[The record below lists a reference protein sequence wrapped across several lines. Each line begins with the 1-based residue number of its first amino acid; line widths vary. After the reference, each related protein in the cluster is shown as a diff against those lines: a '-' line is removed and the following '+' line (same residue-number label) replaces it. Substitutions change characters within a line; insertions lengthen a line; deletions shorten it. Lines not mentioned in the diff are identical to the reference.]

1 MMPMQAQVS
10 KKTEFVYVLFIIWAI
25 FSACFMFYDLSI
37 VALLKISLF
46 TTPVIIL
53 NLLAVAMY
61 ICMGPP
67 KKLFGII
74 SALVWGIVCLFLFAS
89 QFVEAYQGVF
99 GPFVWLLKDWPY
111 EILLMIGVAITL
123 YLLLI
128 PFKIV
133 SLVNPVPL
141 LQQGRGA
148 FCKSLTLPLLA
159 AISCSV
165 FHAVNNADFLTP
177 VTCALF
183 IAFFVLC
190 AVLLYCLAAF
200 AVRKVLSYNDIALV
214 TAICFICWMFLPTV
228 VALLRLFYHP
238 LWLHAAFLT
247 VLPLL
252 LFYLFHRHLR
262 LVVLY
267 LLISLPISGY
277 TYLEKQ
283 PFDIAKARQASSLDS
298 FAPPALPAQSIPAN
312 APNVYIIVYDG
323 TPNLQMLQKLN
334 VDASGLQDILKDGKF
349 TVYDNT
355 YTVAQISLT
364 SMSSTYNMR
373 PSLAGANEI
382 WQANGGLAAGFEVF
396 RKNGYQVESVQQSFM
411 TGSYQFFDVNLPPRE
426 FRLVE
431 KADFLYFLFKAI
443 FSGEFQFE
451 DIINAGGDLGP
462 YKKEV
467 FEADRQRRVV
477 VMHNYYPGHSQL
489 SGECLPNQ
497 KEIYES
503 KFALAQSM
511 LREDLERIER
521 YDPKAIVVVM
531 GDHGPYLT
539 GDCTSLANSDPTKVS
554 ELEVMDRFS
563 TLVAIRWP
571 DAERGAKYGKDILI
585 NQDILPAIFA
595 YLYDSEEPLKWKI
608 EPKAY
613 LNGRLV
619 IDEGKF
625 CPVEK
630 NKD

>member
-1 MMPMQAQVS
+1 MMAVQTQVN
-10 KKTEFVYVLFIIWAI
+10 KKTEFVYIVFVIWAI

-46 TTPVIIL
+46 TAPVIIL

-67 KKLFGII
+67 KKVFGII
-74 SALVWGIVCLFLFAS
+74 SALIWAIICIALFFS
-89 QFVEAYQGVF
+89 QFFMAYQGVF

-111 EILLMIGVAITL
+111 EILLMIGMGITL
-123 YLLLI
+123 YLLFI

-133 SLVNPVPL
+133 ALTSSAPMVP
-141 LQQGRGA
+141 QGPRE
-148 FCKSLTLPLLA
+148 FFKSLAMPLLA
-159 AISCSV
+159 ALSCSV
-165 FHAVNNADFLTP
+165 FHAVNNSDFLTP

-183 IAFFVLC
+183 IAAFVVL
-190 AVLLYCLAAF
+190 VLLLYGLVIF
-200 AVRKVLSYNDIALV
+200 ATRKVLPYQDIALI
-214 TAICFICWMFLPTV
+214 TALCILCWMFLPTT
-228 VALLRLFYHP
+228 VALLRLYYHP
-238 LWLHAAFLT
+238 LWLHVGFLT
-247 VLPLL
+247 LLPLV
-252 LFYLFHRHLR
+252 LFYLFHKHPR
-262 LVVLY
+262 LVMLY
-267 LLISLPISGY
+267 LLLSLPISGY
-277 TYLEKQ
+277 TYLEKE
-283 PFDIAKARQASSLDS
+283 PFDIAKARQVASLDS
-298 FAPPALPAQSIPAN
+298 FALPPVPAQAIAAD

-323 TPNLQMLQKLN
+323 TPNFQILKTLGI
-334 VDASGLQDILKDGKF
+334 DSSGLQDILKDEKF

-355 YTVAQISLT
+355 YSVAQVSLT
-364 SMSSTYNMR
+364 SMSSTYNMSR
-373 PSLAGANEI
+373 PLTDANEI
-382 WQANGGLAAGFEVF
+382 WQANGGLAAGFELF

-411 TGSYQFFDVNLPPRE
+411 TGTYHYFDVNLPPRE
-426 FRLVE
+426 FRLLE

-462 YKKEV
+462 YKKEI
-467 FEADRQRRVV
+467 FEADRNRRMV

-489 SGECLPNQ
+489 SGACLPDQ

-503 KFALAQSM
+503 QFALAQSM

-539 GDCTSLANSDPTKVS
+539 GDCTSLANSDPNKVS
-554 ELEVMDRFS
+554 ELEVLDRFS

-619 IDEGKF
+619 IDGGKF
-625 CPVEK
+625 CPVK
-630 NKD
+630 AGD